1 MGKNLLFKSV
11 LVHCIWCCWSSDKI
25 KEPNICCDDEKKVV
39 MPSSI
44 CRLKKRTTVFSVSKE
59 TLKPDDF
66 LCIHYL
72 PRSDAMVK
80 NQTMTRTVHG
90 FETKHLLLRF
100 KLEHSVGIMFPMTRS
115 LPQLW
120 VVNVGRDDLLE
131 AAFVILASNEID

>member
-1 MGKNLLFKSV
+1 MLF
-11 LVHCIWCCWSSDKI
+11 
-25 KEPNICCDDEKKVV
+25 
-39 MPSSI
+39 
-44 CRLKKRTTVFSVSKE
+44 F
-59 TLKPDDF
+59 
-66 LCIHYL
+66 IHYL

-100 KLEHSVGIMFPMTRS
+100 KLEHSVRIMFPMTRS
-115 LPQLW
+115 LPQLR

>member
-1 MGKNLLFKSV
+1 MFKSV
-11 LVHCIWCCWSSDKI
+11 PGQDEI
-25 KEPNICCDDEKKVV
+25 KKLNVCCDADKKVA
-39 MPSSI
+39 MPSST
-44 CRLKKRTTVFSVSKE
+44 CRPQKRTTVLSVS
-59 TLKPDDF
+59 LKPDDF

-72 PRSDAMVK
+72 PRSDTVVK

-115 LPQLW
+115 LPQLR